1 VKEQVEYLRQRKYRP
16 VASMYHY
23 YWSDPCPIMGSGLLD
38 HYRRPYQVYDAMRA
52 VYGRVLVSLE
62 RDADPYVIGR
72 EKVYGRGSPLVGTV
86 WVTNDH
92 RRSFD
97 DAEVAWDVTALE
109 TGEVALGD
117 RLRLLVP
124 ADDVVEAARIDW
136 AIPASAAPG
145 PYRVS
150 MSVRSADG
158 ELLSQNRTDVTV
170 R

>member
-1 VKEQVEYLRQRKYRP
+1 
-16 VASMYHY
+16 
-23 YWSDPCPIMGSGLLD
+23 
-38 HYRRPYQVYDAMRA
+38 
-52 VYGRVLVSLE
+52 
-62 RDADPYVIGR
+62 VIGR